1 MSIRRIVRQHLTPYW
16 YVANLNIM
24 SLKHVPFFVV
34 CRYSYTWLSALCPL
48 RTFCVLLW
56 TQPFL
61 LVIITR
67 SFVNKLWCS
76 KHLYLYVTIQ
86 LSALLFEPIKLSFH
100 HFFTFREQLDFIYRL
115 YPPPLWLYSLLIELD
130 LPVCPS
136 VRLGFV
142 GLPRAALTLLPCR
155 KGGAFVPVIWCSRPP
170 HRTGAPWKWVVS
182 LFRSPMFFLESLSK
196 AAWCGWCFFGSLNRL
211 FWILDAEKHD
221 LLHLR
226 YEYTSSE
233 LHLWSRL
240 RDLTFFIICL

>member
-1 MSIRRIVRQHLTPYW
+1 MSIRRIVRLHLTPYW

-115 YPPPLWLYSLLIELD
+115 YLPPLWLYSLLIELD

-155 KGGAFVPVIWCSRPP
+155 KGGI
-170 HRTGAPWKWVVS
+170 RTCHMVQ
-182 LFRSPMFFLESLSK
+182 
-196 AAWCGWCFFGSLNRL
+196 
-211 FWILDAEKHD
+211 
-221 LLHLR
+221 
-226 YEYTSSE
+226 
-233 LHLWSRL
+233 
-240 RDLTFFIICL
+240 